1 MANGP
6 VGTGTVS
13 RLVLSTGGAG
23 TVAHNEARGIDDF
36 AESISDRKGSRTQQI
51 AMSKPRKQKTTTKT
65 VKGDQT
71 KALILETALEMFRER
86 GYEETTMRAIAEKA
100 GVSLGNAYYY
110 FGSKE
115 HLIQAFYR
123 RLHEEQLAV
132 SEPALENENSLK
144 ARLLTVMRLKIDIMN
159 PYHQF
164 AGVLFKTAA
173 HPQSPLNPFS
183 DESDPVREASIQLF
197 NKVLEGATAR
207 IPKDLRAE
215 LPYLLW
221 VYHMGIVLFWIHD
234 PSPKH
239 RRTYRLIDHT
249 VDLLDKLI
257 HLASNPFMRPLR
269 KQALRLIFEIRE
281 ALPDEPESEEA

>member
-1 MANGP
+1 MTAM
-6 VGTGTVS
+6 
-13 RLVLSTGGAG
+13 
-23 TVAHNEARGIDDF
+23 
-36 AESISDRKGSRTQQI
+36 RKT
-51 AMSKPRKQKTTTKT
+51 KLTKT
-65 VKGDQT
+65 PKGDQT

-86 GYEETTMRAIAEKA
+86 GYEETTMRAVAQKA

-110 FGSKE
+110 FRSKE
-115 HLIQAFYR
+115 YLIQAFYQ
-123 RLHEEQLAV
+123 RLHDSHLAV
-132 SEPALENENSLK
+132 AVPALEKEHTLK
-144 ARLLTVMRLKIDIMN
+144 ARLLTVMRLRIDILK

-183 DESDPVREASIQLF
+183 DESDPVRQASIQLF
-197 NKVLEGATAR
+197 EKVVEETKAR

-221 VYHMGIVLFWIHD
+221 VYQMGIVLFWIHD
-234 PSPKH
+234 PSARH

-269 KQALRLIFEIRE
+269 KQALKLVDELRE
-281 ALPDEPESEEA
+281 AAESLDDTPGEAT

>member
-1 MANGP
+1 
-6 VGTGTVS
+6 
-13 RLVLSTGGAG
+13 
-23 TVAHNEARGIDDF
+23 
-36 AESISDRKGSRTQQI
+36 
-51 AMSKPRKQKTTTKT
+51 MSKQKAVKT

-86 GYEETTMRAIAEKA
+86 GYDETTMRAVAQKA

-110 FGSKE
+110 FHSKE
-115 HLIQAFYR
+115 YLIQAFYQ
-123 RLHEEQLAV
+123 RLNDSHDAAAL
-132 SEPALENENSLK
+132 PALEHEKTLK
-144 ARLLTVMRLKIDIMN
+144 ARLLTMMRTKIETME

-173 HPQSPLNPFS
+173 NPRSPLNPFG

-197 NKVLEGATAR
+197 EKVLEGEKVR
-207 IPKDLRAE
+207 IPKDLRTE

-221 VYHMGIVLFWIHD
+221 VYSMGIVLFWIHD
-234 PSPKH
+234 QSPRR
-239 RRTYRLIDHT
+239 RRTHRLIDHT

-269 KQALRLIFEIRE
+269 KQALRLVAELRE
-281 ALPDEPESEEA
+281 AAEAMDDEPVPEKGE

>member
-1 MANGP
+1 MA
-6 VGTGTVS
+6 
-13 RLVLSTGGAG
+13 AM
-23 TVAHNEARGIDDF
+23 
-36 AESISDRKGSRTQQI
+36 RKKKAAKTQ
-51 AMSKPRKQKTTTKT
+51 
-65 VKGDQT
+65 KGDQT
-71 KALILETALEMFRER
+71 KALILETALEIFRER

-110 FGSKE
+110 CRSKE
-115 HLIQAFYR
+115 YLIQAFYQ
-123 RLHEEQLAV
+123 RLHDEHVAV
-132 SEPALENENSLK
+132 SLPALENKDSLK
-144 ARLLTVMRLKIDIMN
+144 TRLLTVMRLKFDTME

-173 HPQSPLNPFS
+173 HPESPLNPFS
-183 DESDPVREASIQLF
+183 DESDPVREASIELF
-197 NKVLEGATAR
+197 AKVIEETKAR

-221 VYHMGIVLFWIHD
+221 VYHVGIVLFWIHD

-257 HLASNPFMRPLR
+257 HLASNPFLRPLR
-269 KQALRLIFEIRE
+269 KQTLRLVEEIRE
-281 ALPDEPESEEA
+281 ALPDESEEK

>member
-1 MANGP
+1 MKKKA
-6 VGTGTVS
+6 
-13 RLVLSTGGAG
+13 
-23 TVAHNEARGIDDF
+23 
-36 AESISDRKGSRTQQI
+36 
-51 AMSKPRKQKTTTKT
+51 TKT

-86 GYEETTMRAIAEKA
+86 GYEETTMRAVAQKA

-110 FGSKE
+110 FRSKE
-115 HLIQAFYR
+115 YLIQAFYQ
-123 RLHEEQLAV
+123 RLHDSHLAV
-132 SEPALENENSLK
+132 ALPALENEKTLK
-144 ARLLTVMRLKIDIMN
+144 ARLLTVMRTKIDTMR

-164 AGVLFKTAA
+164 AGVLFRTAA
-173 HPQSPLNPFS
+173 HPRSPLNPFA

-197 NKVLEGATAR
+197 DKVLDDAKAR

-221 VYHMGIVLFWIHD
+221 VYSMGIVLFWIHD
-234 PSPKH
+234 SSSRH

-269 KQALRLIFEIRE
+269 KQALRLMDEIRE
-281 ALPDEPESEEA
+281 ALPDENESEPQKGTKVT

>member
-1 MANGP
+1 MTAM
-6 VGTGTVS
+6 
-13 RLVLSTGGAG
+13 
-23 TVAHNEARGIDDF
+23 
-36 AESISDRKGSRTQQI
+36 RKKKS
-51 AMSKPRKQKTTTKT
+51 TKT
-65 VKGDQT
+65 LKGDQT
-71 KALILETALEMFRER
+71 KALILETALNIFRER

-110 FGSKE
+110 FRSKE
-115 HLIQAFYR
+115 YLIQAFYQ
-123 RLHEEQLAV
+123 RLHDEHLAA
-132 SEPALENENSLK
+132 SLPALENANTLK
-144 ARLLTVMRLKIDIMN
+144 ARLLAVMRLRIDIMK

-183 DESDPVREASIQLF
+183 DESDPVREASIALF
-197 NKVLEGATAR
+197 AKVIEGTKAR
-207 IPKDLRAE
+207 IPKDLKAE

-221 VYHMGIVLFWIHD
+221 VYQMGIVLFWIHD
-234 PSPKH
+234 PSRSH

-269 KQALRLIFEIRE
+269 KQALRLVAEIRE
-281 ALPDEPESEEA
+281 ALPDDDDDETDQKEER